1 MPILSEIGFRD
12 DYAAKPAEDH
22 PAQAHVEHH
31 RASDDGMPER
41 DAQAHVGGLRGDE
54 ALPRDT
60 AVTKRWNPATQRYEH
75 VEPEDIPGFV
85 TAREK
90 FLADTEKK
98 WERDALTPFT
108 PSIPEKMQEL
118 ADRERPT
125 GRPVIVLDPKTPV
138 QSTQDV
144 WNAATQD
151 AYTKIAL
158 EAAAELRRGDAIHG
172 RGIVW
177 PTNSVSHEAYGV
189 LLEEVDELWDEV
201 KKKHFDRAAARK
213 EAIQVA
219 AMAIR
224 FVMNVCD
231 ENPDV
236 PRYAGEPNG
245 EDALRELGRVK
256 IAPSGQLDTGGWA
269 QGAGTPDYGWVCF
282 NDGPGGYHWCSTRE
296 ACLHEL
302 TDESTIRRASATEK
316 SLWMMATEAAE
327 RSAGDDTP
335 TIHSDQR
342 DSIIGSSVKR
352 SG

>member
-1 MPILSEIGFRD
+1 MPGFEGWQD
-12 DYAAKPAEDH
+12 GEQSQHLPKPAEDH

-31 RASDDGMPER
+31 RASDDGMPEPEKH

-54 ALPRDT
+54 ALPRDI
-60 AVTKRWNPATQRYEH
+60 AVTKRWNPATQRYER

-98 WERDALTPFT
+98 WERDALAPFT

-125 GRPVIVLDPKTPV
+125 GRPVVVMDPKTPV

-158 EAAAELRRGDAIHG
+158 EAATELRRGDAIHG

-236 PRYAGEPNG
+236 PRYAG
-245 EDALRELGRVK
+245 DAPLK

-269 QGAGTPDYGWVCF
+269 PPDR
-282 NDGPGGYHWCSTRE
+282 D
-296 ACLHEL
+296 
-302 TDESTIRRASATEK
+302 AT
-316 SLWMMATEAAE
+316 
-327 RSAGDDTP
+327 
-335 TIHSDQR
+335 
-342 DSIIGSSVKR
+342 IGSSVKR